1 MIKVWGV
8 LLLAV
13 LASGCPPMQN
23 VPVDGSDPS
32 VGYLRNDVDKM
43 HEKLA
48 QQADSNTRVVQ
59 EVKRLEGNV
68 STNSGRITRVDERVT
83 TMLIDIGEVRARM
96 ELLEG
101 SRKLS
106 DRTIAFLQMP
116 IEFNYGTEEMQ
127 KAGRRRVEVT
137 ADFLDVNRDVQVVVV
152 GFLPPGCPTIDAPE
166 CGEDPLVQ
174 RRSQVVR
181 SRLEKSG
188 VASDRIAEEYVELPR
203 GMQRDDVYVSIR
215 TEGETPPPPTPR
227 PTPVA
232 PEPRPAGTADGAP
245 APGAPAPGA
254 SAPGA
259 GTPAAGAASGSGPKA
274 GTPGTNPPATAKP
287 AAGEPAA
294 AKPAAEKPASA
305 PTPPA
310 KTTAPAN

>member
-8 LLLAV
+8 LLVAV
-13 LASGCPPMQN
+13 LASGCPPMQS
-23 VPVDGSDPS
+23 VPVDGNDPS
-32 VGYLRNDVDKM
+32 VGYLREDVDKM

-48 QQADSNTRVVQ
+48 QQTDSNTRVSQ
-59 EVKRLEGNV
+59 EVQRLAANV

-106 DRTIAFLQMP
+106 DRTIAFLQTP

-127 KAGRRRVEVT
+127 KPGRRRVEVT

-174 RRSQVVR
+174 RRAKVVM

-188 VASDRIAEEYVELPR
+188 VGRDRIAEEFVELPR

-215 TEGETPPPPTPR
+215 TEGETPPPPSPR

-232 PEPRPAGTADGAP
+232 PEPRSAPGTDATP
-245 APGAPAPGA
+245 APGAPAGAAPSGSAPTTGTPSAADPGA
-254 SAPGA
+254 SAPA
-259 GTPAAGAASGSGPKA
+259 
-274 GTPGTNPPATAKP
+274 AKP
-287 AAGEPAA
+287 AADEPAPAKPAA
-294 AKPAAEKPASA
+294 AKPATEKPAPA
-305 PTPPA
+305 PTPPPA
-310 KTTAPAN
+310 KSDAPAQ